1 MIPRPYQQEAI
12 DALHAHIC
20 SKRTNPCVVIPTG
33 GGKSALIAWMIM
45 KWKADAPQVR
55 IVILAHRKEL
65 IEQNAQELQEM
76 CPGFQVGIFAA
87 GLGRRDYE
95 ADILF
100 ASVDSVFKRSGEF
113 APFDVAMVDEAHR
126 IPIKGEGKYRTF
138 LQGCRQNNPRLV
150 VIGWTATPYRMGVG
164 SICHEDHLLHEICY
178 EASIT
183 SLIRDG
189 YLSRLRSKVAIHQP
203 NLDGVKKTAGE
214 YAVAAL
220 AERTN
225 VDKVVDAAV
234 DEAVRF
240 MDQEKRKHAVF
251 FCVDVEHCEMVSASL
266 ERHRIK
272 APSVTNKTKQEVR
285 ERVAS
290 DFKAG
295 KYRAICN
302 VNVYTE
308 GFNATCVDCIVL
320 LRPTLSAGLFSQMV
334 GRGLRL
340 HNGKSD
346 CLVLDFAGCIEE
358 HGPID
363 MLGDDEVKMAV
374 CMECRESFSRATG
387 LCSACGWHLPKLE
400 IERAEAVD
408 AIKRMHTARISERA
422 ILSDIPE
429 VHGVDEVYVSRH
441 HKRGARDSLLVQYRC
456 GMRFFKE
463 WICLDHEGYAGQ
475 NARKWWIARF
485 GLHLAARGGVA
496 TVAEALGNL
505 FTSQSIANYTKTI
518 TVKKEGKYNR
528 VVGYNEELQIK

>member
-65 IEQNAQELQEM
+65 IEQNAAELQGM
-76 CPGFQVGIFAA
+76 CPDFCVGVFSAS
-87 GLGRRDYE
+87 LGRRDYE

-189 YLSRLRSKVAIHQP
+189 YLSRLRSKVALHQP
-203 NLDGVKKTAGE
+203 DLDGIKKIAGE
-214 YAVAAL
+214 YAISAL

-266 ERHRIK
+266 KRHRIK

-285 ERVAS
+285 ERVAN

-308 GFNATCVDCIVL
+308 GFNAQRVDCIVL
-320 LRPTLSAGLFSQMV
+320 LRPTLSAGLYSQMV
-334 GRGLRL
+334 GRGLRR
-340 HNGKSD
+340 HDDKKD

-408 AIKRMHTARISERA
+408 AVKRMHAARISERA

-441 HKRGARDSLLVQYRC
+441 RKRGARDSLLVQYRC

-463 WICLDHEGYAGQ
+463 WICLDHLGFSGM
-475 NARKWWIARF
+475 NAQMWWTKRF
-485 GLHLAARGGVA
+485 GSNKELP
-496 TVAEALGNL
+496 TVDDALSNML
-505 FTSQSIANYTKTI
+505 TSQTIADFTKTI